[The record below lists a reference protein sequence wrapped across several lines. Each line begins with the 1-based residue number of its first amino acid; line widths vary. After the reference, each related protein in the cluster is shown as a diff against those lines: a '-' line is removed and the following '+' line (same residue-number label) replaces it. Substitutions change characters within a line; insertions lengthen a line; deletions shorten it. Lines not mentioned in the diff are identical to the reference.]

1 MIKFY
6 DTCSLLLRASNLF
19 DEKEN
24 FAISSITLQELENIK
39 TSANKD
45 ENVKFSARQLLHDLD
60 QHYGEYL
67 IINYTTI
74 YGDEITKKNFEL
86 TNDAKILSCYLH
98 CARMLYP
105 EEEVIFITNDLAL
118 KALAR
123 CYTNNVQSLEENA
136 PDDYTGYKEITMSD
150 DAMSDFYSN
159 PYENPWNLNVGEYIL
174 VKNIYGEIVD
184 RLCWNGEYYR
194 HLDYKSFNS
203 RWFGEIKPIKGDVY
217 QQLACDSLMNNK
229 ITMLKGPAGTGKAQ
243 PNSTLIPTKNGYV
256 KLGDIKVND
265 KIFDRFGNETTVLAI
280 YPQGLKENYKL
291 TFSDGRIAY
300 CNNEHLWSCYTSKG
314 NLKNFTVQE
323 MLNSGLQTK
332 NGDWKYK
339 IPINLP
345 IEYNAKDFKID
356 PYVLGAFL
364 GDGCCKE
371 TPLTFSSND
380 EEIVSEISKLIQAKS
395 YAKSSSKNYSW
406 IFYKNDKIGTKGIK
420 TRFQTKEFFKDYLSE
435 LAVNAQEKSIPEEYK
450 FGSIEQRYNLLQG
463 LLDTDGCIDNSQ
475 KGRVRFTSTSLK
487 LIQDIQEICWSLGMS
502 ATITEDCR
510 AEKYHTGLCYILTIS
525 CDKKD
530 KPKLF
535 RLSRKKNIAL
545 EYANNKIKTI
555 HSNKL
560 TIKSIEKM
568 PHLEEMTC
576 LLVDNPEH
584 LYLTEQYIVTHNTYL
599 ALGYLMNQLERGGI
613 DKIIIFCNTVATK
626 NSAKLGLDG

>member
-60 QHYGEYL
+60 QHYNEYL
-67 IINYTTI
+67 IINYITI

-123 CYTNNVQSLEENA
+123 CYTDKVQSLEENA

-229 ITMLKGPAGTGKAQ
+229 ITMLKGPAGTGK
-243 PNSTLIPTKNGYV
+243 
-256 KLGDIKVND
+256 
-265 KIFDRFGNETTVLAI
+265 
-280 YPQGLKENYKL
+280 
-291 TFSDGRIAY
+291 
-300 CNNEHLWSCYTSKG
+300 
-314 NLKNFTVQE
+314 
-323 MLNSGLQTK
+323 
-332 NGDWKYK
+332 
-339 IPINLP
+339 
-345 IEYNAKDFKID
+345 
-356 PYVLGAFL
+356 
-364 GDGCCKE
+364 
-371 TPLTFSSND
+371 
-380 EEIVSEISKLIQAKS
+380 
-395 YAKSSSKNYSW
+395 
-406 IFYKNDKIGTKGIK
+406 
-420 TRFQTKEFFKDYLSE
+420 
-435 LAVNAQEKSIPEEYK
+435 
-450 FGSIEQRYNLLQG
+450 
-463 LLDTDGCIDNSQ
+463 
-475 KGRVRFTSTSLK
+475 
-487 LIQDIQEICWSLGMS
+487 
-502 ATITEDCR
+502 
-510 AEKYHTGLCYILTIS
+510 
-525 CDKKD
+525 
-530 KPKLF
+530 
-535 RLSRKKNIAL
+535 
-545 EYANNKIKTI
+545 
-555 HSNKL
+555 
-560 TIKSIEKM
+560 
-568 PHLEEMTC
+568 
-576 LLVDNPEH
+576 
-584 LYLTEQYIVTHNTYL
+584 TYL

-626 NSAKLGLDG
+626 NSAKLGFYPGSRDEKLLDSQIGNLLVSKLGDRLAVEDLMNREKLILLPMSDIRGYDTTGMRAGIYISEAQNLDITLMKLALQRIGEDSICIIDGDAHTQVDDIHFAGANNGMRRASKVFRGQEIYGEVELRTIHRSKIAEIAQLM